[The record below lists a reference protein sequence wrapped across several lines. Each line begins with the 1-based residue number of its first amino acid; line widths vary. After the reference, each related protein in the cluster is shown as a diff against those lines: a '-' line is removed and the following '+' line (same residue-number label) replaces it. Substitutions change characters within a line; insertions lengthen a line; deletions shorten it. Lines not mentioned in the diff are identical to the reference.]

1 MEFCDH
7 FWGEKHNGFAVLFHI
22 IKSNHVAVKEL
33 TDMIK
38 ERANAEDEHQKR
50 VLKSVKQIANYDS
63 DTAFASVWHTIKLYV
78 RRMTELQQGLA
89 SKFGELLR
97 DVQKFGDEQLKLHK
111 SVKEREAKTFEAM
124 NLIQTTTTCLQKAK
138 ETYYVRCE
146 ELERLKRESASNKD
160 INKCESRMKKARG
173 EYKQYVEKYENV
185 RVDFENRMTMAAKNF
200 QTIQVD
206 HLNQMKQF
214 IVLYSTALANYYQSL
229 TKITEEFS
237 SEMFNLDVSAILT
250 EIVKLKAT
258 GTDRPEPM
266 EFKELRSTDLLTIS
280 SKSAQETASSE
291 CSDVLQAG
299 NTNVAKSD
307 RSPSQSSTRRL
318 ADLFIPAGYR
328 DRGSGTSSSSSTNSS
343 PLPSTVAAAGSLT
356 TSQLKPKLTMWLP
369 GRRSGT
375 KNIGV
380 PSSRT
385 FDNVSLPSKMSA
397 SDKKETETSP
407 SQINPLFHGLF
418 NTTSSVK
425 TGDTSLESADL
436 ETQPKRTLSMAFLKK
451 KSREKKKSVESSNFS
466 DTKME
471 EKVNMDFQP
480 DVEIDNP
487 AALQHSSFMDSSSDT
502 DSGGTDTFP
511 RKITVEIKP
520 AKGDRLMASASV
532 DELREAVGL
541 MTGTSASSVKQTGNV
556 ASVHDMEFNMFNDS
570 TNKSKGVKVLR
581 AAKTGDD
588 KWNNLAFAGS
598 EYRLRPRSTTPT
610 HMIALQQPT
619 LKNVVKVYKNNAVSV
634 ATPENIPASAN
645 DASDRT
651 EISTVQSD
659 LTLSSLSGTIPLAMA
674 IIETIHALF
683 KANNECIV
691 KVFGS
696 LTVSFPAGCLALLNK
711 DPTKYP
717 LIFQM
722 KNVEKMHSVV
732 YNQSLLHRLMS
743 EEAQCH
749 RYEFYMPVLLSY
761 LLQQQQRSPHSPY
774 YNVETL
780 RYEVQI
786 SSSAS
791 ISGFESSSAPL
802 LVSSRWIV
810 AEDKTELSIEYG
822 YNENCPFYAPLINVT
837 FNTDVGDTANNVK
850 LPSGA
855 SWLQQSNQ
863 LQFQL
868 PELKRWD
875 KRSGT
880 LEATIASGQGRCI
893 PAPTLVKFQSNGAC
907 ISNADVQLQ
916 NCSYEI
922 SLLRKR
928 LISGK
933 YICEPNIQ

>member
-78 RRMTELQQGLA
+78 RRMTELQQGLG

-111 SVKEREAKTFEAM
+111 LVKEREAKTFEAM

-138 ETYYVRCE
+138 ETYYMRCE

-173 EYKQYVEKYENV
+173 EYKHYVEKYENV

-200 QTIQVD
+200 QTIQID

-250 EIVKLKAT
+250 EIIKLKAT
-258 GTDRPEPM
+258 GTERPEPM
-266 EFKELRSTDLLTIS
+266 KFKELRNTDLLTIS

-291 CSDVLQAG
+291 CGDMLQAG
-299 NTNVAKSD
+299 HVNVAKSD

-343 PLPSTVAAAGSLT
+343 PLPSIVSAAGSLT

-385 FDNVSLPSKMSA
+385 FDNVSLPSKMST
-397 SDKKETETSP
+397 SDKKDTETSP
-407 SQINPLFHGLF
+407 SQISPLFHGLF
-418 NTTSSVK
+418 NTTSNLK

-480 DVEIDNP
+480 DVEIDNTVV
-487 AALQHSSFMDSSSDT
+487 QHGPFMDSSSDT

-520 AKGDRLMASASV
+520 AKGDRLMTSASV
-532 DELREAVGL
+532 DELREA
-541 MTGTSASSVKQTGNV
+541 TSVKQTGNV

-570 TNKSKGVKVLR
+570 SNKSKGVKVLR

-619 LKNVVKVYKNNAVSV
+619 VKNVVKVYKNNAVSV
-634 ATPENIPASAN
+634 ATPENIAAPAN
-645 DASDRT
+645 DASDHT
-651 EISTVQSD
+651 EMTMVQSD

-711 DPTKYP
+711 DPGKYP

-732 YNQSLLHRLMS
+732 YNQSMLHRLMS

-749 RYEFYMPVLLSY
+749 SYEFYMPVLLSY

-786 SSSAS
+786 SSTTG
-791 ISGFESSSAPL
+791 ISGVESSSAPL

-837 FNTDVGDTANNVK
+837 FSTDVGDTANNVK
-850 LPSGA
+850 LPSDA

-863 LQFQL
+863 LQFRL
-868 PELKRWD
+868 PEVKRWD

-880 LEATIASGQGRCI
+880 FEATVASGQGRCI